1 MTPKRYF
8 YILVGIA
15 ILLTLAT
22 FGSAFGAE
30 KVLDHEAD
38 KLSMLKAESQS
49 IEELQDSLIQNKSD
63 LMRYRELNEIA
74 KSIVPQDKDQT
85 QTVREIVKIAQASGI
100 ERLSSVTFPSST
112 LGGVGVNNKITQ
124 VTPVPGMSG
133 VFSLPIT
140 VTVND
145 DNAVSFQQLTNFL
158 AGLEQNRRTA
168 QVTSL
173 NLHPNEK
180 NPEVLAFSII
190 INEYIKP

>member
-1 MTPKRYF
+1 M
-8 YILVGIA
+8 
-15 ILLTLAT
+15 
-22 FGSAFGAE
+22 
-30 KVLDHEAD
+30 
-38 KLSMLKAESQS
+38 
-49 IEELQDSLIQNKSD
+49 
-63 LMRYRELNEIA
+63 
-74 KSIVPQDKDQT
+74 
-85 QTVREIVKIAQASGI
+85 
-100 ERLSSVTFPSST
+100 TFPSST

-145 DNAVSFQQLTNFL
+145 DNAVTFQQLTSFL
-158 AGLEQNRRTA
+158 SGLEQNRRTA

>member
-1 MTPKRYF
+1 MTSKRYF
-8 YILVGIA
+8 YILVSVA

-30 KVLDHEAD
+30 KVLDHEAE
-38 KLSMLKAESQS
+38 KLSLLKAESQS

-74 KSIVPQDKDQT
+74 KAIVPQDKDQT

-145 DNAVSFQQLTNFL
+145 DNAVTFQQLTSFL
-158 AGLEQNRRTA
+158 SGLEQNRRTA

>member
-15 ILLTLAT
+15 LMLTLAT
-22 FGSAFGAE
+22 FGSALGAE

>member
-8 YILVGIA
+8 YILVSIA

>member
-8 YILVGIA
+8 YILVSIA

-124 VTPVPGMSG
+124 VTPVPGMNG

>member
-8 YILVGIA
+8 YILVSIA

-63 LMRYRELNEIA
+63 LMRYRDLNEIA

>member
-15 ILLTLAT
+15 LMLTLAT
-22 FGSAFGAE
+22 FGSALGAE

-124 VTPVPGMSG
+124 VTPVPGMNG

>member
-8 YILVGIA
+8 YILVSIA

-145 DNAVSFQQLTNFL
+145 DNAISFQQLTNFL

>member
-8 YILVGIA
+8 YILVSLA

-30 KVLDHEAD
+30 KVLDHEAE
-38 KLSMLKAESQS
+38 KLSLLKAESQS

-74 KSIVPQDKDQT
+74 KAIVPQDKDQT

-145 DNAVSFQQLTNFL
+145 DNAVTFQQLTSFL
-158 AGLEQNRRTA
+158 SGLEQNRRTA